1 MSDAE
6 FQKLDKRLK
15 AVEEKLINNTGS
27 GLKKEKIPRKS
38 SEYNLFMGKYISDQ
52 KASGSTKSHKDLFSD
67 GAKAWKD
74 HKNSKN

>member
-1 MSDAE
+1 MSDAD

-15 AVEEKLINNTGS
+15 AVEEKLSNNGNNV
-27 GLKKEKIPRKS
+27 KEKIPRKS

-52 KASGSTKSHKDLFSD
+52 KASGSTKSHKDLFAD